1 LVSSLP
7 LVSSFT
13 GCLTSLRGGES
24 HSLEMGVLIITGI
37 ATVAI
42 GLTLLVAG
50 GVGHQPIKVNLR
62 EGSILGQAWFIIL
75 VLGFTLIALD
85 VYLTTIHS

>member
-1 LVSSLP
+1 MVSSLP

-24 HSLEMGVLIITGI
+24 HSLEMGILVITGI
-37 ATVAI
+37 AAVAI
-42 GLTLLVAG
+42 GLALLIAG
-50 GVGHQPIKVNLR
+50 GVGHQPIKLNLR

-75 VLGFTLIALD
+75 VLGFMLIAMD
-85 VYLTTIHS
+85 VYLTTIYS

>member
-1 LVSSLP
+1 
-7 LVSSFT
+7 
-13 GCLTSLRGGES
+13 
-24 HSLEMGVLIITGI
+24 MGILIITGV
-37 ATVAI
+37 AAVAI

-85 VYLTTIHS
+85 VYLTTMHP

>member
-1 LVSSLP
+1 M
-7 LVSSFT
+7 SSFT

-37 ATVAI
+37 AAVAI
-42 GLTLLVAG
+42 GLALLVLG

-62 EGSILGQAWFIIL
+62 EGSILGQAWFIVL